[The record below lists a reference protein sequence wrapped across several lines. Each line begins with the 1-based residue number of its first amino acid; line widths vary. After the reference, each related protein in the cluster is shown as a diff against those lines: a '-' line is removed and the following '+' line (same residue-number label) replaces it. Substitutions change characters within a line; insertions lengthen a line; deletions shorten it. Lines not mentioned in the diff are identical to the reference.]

1 MIVAAA
7 IRLEYP
13 DGHPILVDGFPAVFS
28 APAPAR
34 HHDLLAEVD
43 AALADRDAAGLP
55 AGRLVQAQGFIDAR
69 KGFVNRLHALDI
81 VRQERQELREPHD
94 GHELF
99 SENLW

>member
-13 DGHPILVDGFPAVFS
+13 DGHPILADGLPVVFS

-34 HHDLLAEVD
+34 HHDLLAQVN
-43 AALADRDAAGLP
+43 AALADPDAAGLP
-55 AGRLVQAQGFIDAR
+55 AGNHVATQGFIDAR
-69 KGFVNRLHALDI
+69 RGFVGRIQALDI
-81 VRQERQELREPHD
+81 VRQERQKLCEPHN